1 MAAGGFGKAPKL
13 KPLVVGVE
21 LETDSLEAAPN
32 LNAGLGVCC
41 SPLALLL
48 LAAAV
53 VVVVVVV
60 EPVTDKAGLATVLGT
75 PNVNPVVL
83 TVVVVVVV
91 AAAAAAPGCTPKT
104 NPVFEATSE
113 LLEAAAGAAVPKT
126 KLEAADLEASVP
138 PLAGGTPKLNF

>member
-83 TVVVVVVV
+83 IVVVG
-91 AAAAAAPGCTPKT
+91 AAAAAALGCTPKT